1 MSIDPA
7 DYWMTPDEERR
18 LEDKLT
24 TDNYR
29 GLIKEELNSSASMT
43 REQYDKLKASGMMW
57 EMHPFFTGDY
67 HSDMQNH

>member
-7 DYWMTPDEERR
+7 DYWMTPAEERR
-18 LEDKLT
+18 LEDK
-24 TDNYR
+24 
-29 GLIKEELNSSASMT
+29 LNSSASMT